1 MNQWN
6 KKPPEN
12 NSSGSQV
19 LALGLFIM
27 LLAFFIVLN
36 ALSTFDEQL
45 ARPVIASLERTFASR
60 IYQDDIGQTQVQAI
74 EQGNQEGSALQ
85 RISALFNARIPGSQV
100 MRQRDGMLYV
110 RVRSEDMIDAINS
123 FSTQTDSANRMHMAF
138 RDIFVAVLATQKSEY
153 PLRMDITM
161 NRKAGLFASEGV
173 EARQDEVYIKTL
185 AEVAAQLQKS
195 GLPIQL
201 FSVGLAQGDQKYT
214 DISFE
219 VYEPYDFSA
228 GGAP

>member
-161 NRKAGLFASEGV
+161 NRKAGLFAREGV

>member
-74 EQGNQEGSALQ
+74 EQGNQEVTVS
-85 RISALFNARIPGSQV
+85 V
-100 MRQRDGMLYV
+100 
-110 RVRSEDMIDAINS
+110 
-123 FSTQTDSANRMHMAF
+123 
-138 RDIFVAVLATQKSEY
+138 KSEIKQIIKEAVELMTKGDVEDEESTVLNILSMLEDNGY
-153 PLRMDITM
+153 IITH
-161 NRKAGLFASEGV
+161 
-173 EARQDEVYIKTL
+173 TL
-185 AEVAAQLQKS
+185 
-195 GLPIQL
+195 
-201 FSVGLAQGDQKYT
+201 
-214 DISFE
+214 
-219 VYEPYDFSA
+219 
-228 GGAP
+228 